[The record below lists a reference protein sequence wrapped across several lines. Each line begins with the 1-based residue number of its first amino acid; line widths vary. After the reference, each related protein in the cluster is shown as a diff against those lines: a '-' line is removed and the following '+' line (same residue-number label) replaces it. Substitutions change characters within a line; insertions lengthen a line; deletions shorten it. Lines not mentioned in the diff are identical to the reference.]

1 MFVMLLAIEVKGV
14 EEGEP
19 EELELA
25 WGVMLL
31 NDAEALPDKKPE
43 EVGREDGVANK
54 VLAAL

>member
-1 MFVMLLAIEVKGV
+1 MLLAIEIEEV

-31 NDAEALPDKKPE
+31 IDAEALPDKKPE

-54 VLAAL
+54 VFAAL